1 MRRDVAVM
9 LVVHLLPLQ
18 SLALLAHTGQSSLAT
33 GSRAAAYTRMK
44 NPLPFGTGF
53 EARRKRSPAA
63 DDADYRSSEAADT
76 VRRPR
81 DPPMFEHLPKP
92 NIAEESGGRRGSRRY
107 PDDGDWGPASEMT
120 WIRRR
125 RLEGARPGGWTTDDA
140 GMDWIKRGDDD
151 RDHRWTDRRRW
162 DRARL
167 SWMKRGVATKTTTE
181 AQAHHF

>member
-1 MRRDVAVM
+1 M

-92 NIAEESGGRRGSRRY
+92 NIAE
-107 PDDGDWGPASEMT
+107 
-120 WIRRR
+120 
-125 RLEGARPGGWTTDDA
+125 
-140 GMDWIKRGDDD
+140 
-151 RDHRWTDRRRW
+151 
-162 DRARL
+162 
-167 SWMKRGVATKTTTE
+167 
-181 AQAHHF
+181 